1 MDIFLILTVLFLT
14 FLGGWLS
21 GLFGISGAV
30 VTVPFLLYGPQLLGL
45 SPIDIKQVMAIS
57 LVQGLVS
64 SFTGALVYRKGN
76 LIDKTI
82 VIWGGGLVASGGL
95 IGGILSKWSP
105 DTLLLF
111 IFGSM
116 STVAIILMALKSGD
130 SGGNIENNR
139 RTFKILGIFFPEG
152 LMSGMVGVGGGFITV
167 PILNKLMRVSLR
179 GSIANSLAMT
189 FFAVSAGLIG
199 KLLTGQV
206 PFLLSVIA
214 VAGALPGAKLGTYV
228 NSKLSLGNL
237 RLGFI
242 ILLVII
248 SVRIWAD
255 VYLRIFN

>member
-1 MDIFLILTVLFLT
+1 MDIFLILTVVILT

-30 VTVPFLLYGPQLLGL
+30 VTLPFLLYGPQLLGL
-45 SPIDIKQVMAIS
+45 SPIDIKQVMAVS

-64 SFTGALVYRKGN
+64 SFTGVIVYKKGK

-116 STVAIILMALKSGD
+116 STVAVILMLLNSTDSEENGEKNRLKY
-130 SGGNIENNR
+130 
-139 RTFKILGIFFPEG
+139 KILGIFFPEG

-179 GSIANSLAMT
+179 RSIASSLAMT

-206 PFLLSVIA
+206 PLWLSVFTIL
-214 VAGALPGAKLGTYV
+214 GALPGAKLGTYV

-248 SVRIWAD
+248 SARIWVD
-255 VYLRIFN
+255 VYLRIFD